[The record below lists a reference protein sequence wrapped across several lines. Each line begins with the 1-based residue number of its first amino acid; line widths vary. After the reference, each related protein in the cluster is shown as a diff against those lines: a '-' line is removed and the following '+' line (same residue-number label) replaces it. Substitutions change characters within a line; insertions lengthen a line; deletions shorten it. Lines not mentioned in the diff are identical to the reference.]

1 MVHES
6 VQPKQGL
13 VEQGREVHRAG
24 LVTISL
30 HPCYSFVI
38 IICYD
43 R

>member
-6 VQPKQGL
+6 VQLKQGL
-13 VEQGREVHRAG
+13 VEQGREVQRAG

-38 IICYD
+38 VISYY